1 MRPAKKLPPP
11 SPQKKQLVSREDQA
25 KPQRPQQP
33 VAQPSK
39 KHALDT
45 DDAKPRPAAN
55 YTAAGKVH
63 GQPQHVSQDTKRR
76 RTDEAE
82 EKPENNLMTAKPMRV
97 SVIKQGPTKSIGEPI
112 RQAYTAEPKKG
123 IKISS
128 AHQHVIPA
136 KTFMA
141 PAEGVKFSND
151 PIAFASSKAG
161 AQPTQGKRSIPNNYP
176 PSESIVLP
184 EIDSEYLSHLSNA
197 ICRSN
202 GCSRFSDSEDDSPKK
217 PPIVKPAW
225 AESPALMAQL
235 KRQQFINPDDVFGEI
250 KPPAIDDI
258 FRHGNR
264 RGHST
269 FRPRSSSANWT
280 GQDKLTREE
289 IEEYAKTMGYSKP

>member
-11 SPQKKQLVSREDQA
+11 SPQKKQHVARSEQA

-33 VAQPSK
+33 LALASN

-63 GQPQHVSQDTKRR
+63 GQPQHASQDTKRR
-76 RTDEAE
+76 RTDEAD
-82 EKPENNLMTAKPMRV
+82 EKSDNNMMTAKPMRV
-97 SVIKQGPTKSIGEPI
+97 SVIKQAPTKSIGEPI
-112 RQAYTAEPKKG
+112 RHPYTAEPKKG

-151 PIAFASSKAG
+151 PITFASSKVG

-176 PSESIVLP
+176 PSESIILP
-184 EIDSEYLSHLSNA
+184 EIDSEYLSLPLIQSYLP
-197 ICRSN
+197 
-202 GCSRFSDSEDDSPKK
+202 F
-217 PPIVKPAW
+217 
-225 AESPALMAQL
+225 
-235 KRQQFINPDDVFGEI
+235 
-250 KPPAIDDI
+250 
-258 FRHGNR
+258 
-264 RGHST
+264 
-269 FRPRSSSANWT
+269 
-280 GQDKLTREE
+280 
-289 IEEYAKTMGYSKP
+289 